1 MRTRTD
7 HLMFRVGVSL
17 AVLVLAAFLTLVG
30 AVVVASVA
38 LLGGVVGWIAGV
50 ALGAIVAQATR
61 RPVGALMGRLIDAAG

>member
-7 HLMFRVGVSL
+7 NLMFRVGVSL

-30 AVVVASVA
+30 AVVVAGVA

>member
-1 MRTRTD
+1 
-7 HLMFRVGVSL
+7 MFRVGVSL

-30 AVVVASVA
+30 AVVVAGVA